1 MAWTKLPGLAKHLDL
16 SQKTVRSMVKDGT
29 LPSVKLPT
37 GTYLFNLDDVDEA
50 LRSLADRKAKKILE
64 EILR

>member
-1 MAWTKLPGLAKHLDL
+1 
-16 SQKTVRSMVKDGT
+16 MVKDGT